1 MRNFYIKLMFLVI
14 VMMLVA
20 VSLMTYRNLNN
31 YITEVNL
38 IRHSSDVFRSIDQT
52 LLAIK
57 DAEIGQRGFQLTH
70 DTLSLEPY
78 YAALNS
84 LPDKIKMLDS
94 LLKENVTQSRKVDT
108 LEYLINVQFS
118 TIDKIL
124 TLEAANSES
133 VNEINSLWSE
143 EQKNM
148 LAIKRI
154 LLRMSAEETKIFNE
168 RLSSE
173 TDFRNIAPL
182 ALLLYTLIALA
193 GVSLLFSKVLDAL
206 DKQRIAEGQLTENIV
221 ALKSEVGMREFTQ
234 KTLRSVLDNSLD
246 GIMAFRSVRNK
257 QREIEDFE
265 WTLANAIGST
275 YAGRV
280 EHELIGNK
288 LLEVLPEVK
297 EQGLFDVYKE
307 VVLTGHPRQFEKYY
321 VHGPNNAQWYNITV
335 VKFEDGFIVTFSNI
349 SHQKKQRL
357 IIEERGV
364 LLNEAEALANMGSWK
379 WDEANQTL
387 LWSNGLY
394 KILNKREGSFLPQR
408 ASFLENV
415 HVDDYPSVEANFE
428 KVFVARQEITFEYRI
443 QLNGTFKY
451 LSLTSKPLMDPNPL
465 DILGTVIDITKQK
478 TYEAQL
484 KDYTGELQRS
494 NEDLEQFAYVA
505 SHDLQEPLRKIR
517 AFGDRLSNRYKG
529 QLDGPGEDY
538 IQRMQSAATRMQ
550 TLIEDLLSFSRV
562 SRSSETFQPLEMNQ
576 IMAEVLEDLDIQIK
590 KERAVV
596 TVGKLPG
603 ITGERMQIKRL
614 FQNLINNAVKFH
626 KPGQNP
632 TIEVRGT
639 IVKRKDIRSEL
650 GLNAADTLH
659 ARFSVK
665 DDGIG
670 FEEKYNEKIFN
681 IFQRLHGRAEYEGTG
696 IGLAICRKITANHK
710 GYIAARGMEN
720 IGSEFIVILPLS

>member
-38 IRHSSDVFRSIDQT
+38 IRHSSDVFRSIDQV

-84 LPDKIKMLDS
+84 LPDKLKTVDS
-94 LLKENVTQSRKVDT
+94 LLRENVTQSRKVDT
-108 LEYLINVQFS
+108 LEYLINAQFS
-118 TIDKIL
+118 TIKKIL
-124 TLEAANSES
+124 KIKATNSES
-133 VNEINSLWSE
+133 VNEVNSLWLE
-143 EQKNM
+143 EQKTM
-148 LAIKRI
+148 LAIKKI
-154 LLRMSAEETKIFNE
+154 LQRMSAEETKIFNE

-206 DKQRIAEGQLTENIV
+206 DKQRTAEGQLTENIV

-246 GIMAFRSVRNK
+246 GIMAFRSVRNEQK
-257 QREIEDFE
+257 EIEDFE

-280 EHELIGNK
+280 EHELIGNR

-297 EQGLFDVYKE
+297 EQGLFDIYKE
-307 VVLTGHPRQFEKYY
+307 VVLTGHPKQFEKYY
-321 VHGPNNAQWYNITV
+321 VHRPNNAQWYNITV

-408 ASFLENV
+408 SSFLENV
-415 HVDDYPSVEANFE
+415 QVDDYPSVEANFD
-428 KVFVARQEITFEYRI
+428 KVFARQEITFEYRI
-443 QLNGTFKY
+443 LLNGTVKY

-465 DILGTVIDITKQK
+465 DILGTVIDISKQK

-529 QLDGPGEDY
+529 HFDGPGEEY

-626 KPGQNP
+626 KPGQSPN
-632 TIEVRGT
+632 IEVRGT

-650 GLNAADTLH
+650 GLNVADTLH

-710 GYIAARGMEN
+710 GYIAARGTEN
-720 IGSEFIVILPLS
+720 IGSEFIVILPVS